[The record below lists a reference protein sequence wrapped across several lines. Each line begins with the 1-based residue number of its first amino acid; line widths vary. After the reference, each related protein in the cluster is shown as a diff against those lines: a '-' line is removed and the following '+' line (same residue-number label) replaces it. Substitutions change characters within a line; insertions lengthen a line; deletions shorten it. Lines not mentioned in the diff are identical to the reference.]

1 MIEIKP
7 LISVVIPTYNRPVL
21 TIDALKSVYN
31 QDYRPIEILVVD
43 DGSKDET
50 AQNIDKW
57 LINHQD
63 HLISGLLLK
72 QKNKGGNSARNLGIK
87 NSSGKYIAFLDSDDC
102 WLPDK
107 LSKQLTKFNKD
118 DIGAVYCGMREIR
131 LNNEEKNTTSKRTYP
146 QGWIL
151 DKLLIKDVT
160 APTSTYMIKKEVF
173 SKVGGF
179 DENLQARQDWDM
191 WIRIACKYQIQCVP
205 KVLVEYRLHTGTRTA
220 TNPDKELI
228 AYCAIRKKYRE
239 ILKDQSIFTRLMARA
254 SFKKRVGRVNLHYKA
269 KRRLALKLYLHSL
282 LLWPFDFDSWAA
294 LLGFFMPKNLRQT
307 THRLWNGLFGKTS
320 LAIRSH

>member
-1 MIEIKP
+1 MAEAKP

-21 TIDALKSVYN
+21 TLDALDSVYN
-31 QDYRPIEILVVD
+31 QNYRPIEILVVD
-43 DGSKDET
+43 DGSVDDT
-50 AQNIDKW
+50 SQNVSKW
-57 LINHQD
+57 LIDHQGSLTNGR
-63 HLISGLLLK
+63 LIK
-72 QKNKGGNSARNLGIK
+72 QENKGGNSARNLGIEH
-87 NSSGKYIAFLDSDDC
+87 SAGKYIAFLDSDDC
-102 WLPDK
+102 WLRDK
-107 LSKQLTKFNKD
+107 LSKQVAKFNND
-118 DIGAVYCGMREIR
+118 DIGGVYCGIREIG
-131 LNNEEKNTTSKRTYP
+131 LNSEEKKTNFKRTYP

-228 AYCAIRKKYRE
+228 AYSTIRKKYKE
-239 ILKDQSIFTRLMARA
+239 ILKDQSIFTRLMAKA
-254 SFKKRVGRVNLHYKA
+254 SFKKRVGRVNLHYKD
-269 KRRLALKLYLHSL
+269 KRMRALKFYVHSL

-294 LLGFFMPKNLRQT
+294 LLGFFMPKDLRQT
-307 THRLWNGLFGKTS
+307 THRLWNGLFGKTP